1 MDGIPWQAATAIITP
16 IAGGIVWLG
25 KKAWTLIEGHAE
37 RRTKG
42 IEAIAPSIKL
52 SFDEMR
58 KHVTDHATEHTKTVD
73 DAERS
78 IVAAVDA
85 AKAEIV
91 DKIALSARLERV
103 EVAILKG
110 KDVEDPNVQERSEHR
125 PSRSGVQSI
134 RESRPATV
142 AR

>member
-16 IAGGIVWLG
+16 LVGGLVWLG
-25 KKAWTLIEGHAE
+25 KKAWTLIEAHAE

-42 IEAIAPSIKL
+42 IEAIAPSIGL
-52 SFDEMR
+52 SFDKMQ
-58 KHVTDHATEHTKTVD
+58 KHVTEHADEHTKTVE
-73 DAERS
+73 DAERK

-103 EVAILKG
+103 EGALLKG
-110 KDVEDPNVQERSEHR
+110 KSTEDPNALERSDR
-125 PSRSGVQSI
+125 PSRSSVQPLRQSQSAI
-134 RESRPATV
+134 G